1 MAAIPTPAQA
11 ATIDGTTA
19 AAPCL
24 VVVAWHDPVV
34 ESVPDA
40 IPTASDEALVW
51 WTPLVGPTGMVMAHR
66 FATYATTGP
75 TTWTAEEVCATFG
88 MGHANSRLDHTLT
101 RLERFGIITRRGAV
115 IAVRLMLAPLTRRQ
129 REALPAYLCDAL
141 PT

>member
-34 ESVPDA
+34 ESAPDA

-129 REALPAYLCDAL
+129 REALPAYLADAL

>member
-1 MAAIPTPAQA
+1 MAAIPTPAQP
-11 ATIDGTTA
+11 ATIDGTSA

-34 ESVPDA
+34 ESAPDA

-51 WTPLVGPTGMVMAHR
+51 WTPLVGPTGVVMAHR
-66 FATYATTGP
+66 FATYAATGP
-75 TTWTAEEVCATFG
+75 TTWTIEEVCATFG

-101 RLERFGIITRRGAV
+101 RLERFGIITRRGPV

-129 REALPAYLCDAL
+129 REALPAYLADAL
-141 PT
+141 PA

>member
-34 ESVPDA
+34 ESAPDA